1 MLLFDLSAC
10 SWRFSLKSLLIWI
23 CNNKGSSCGLVNVT
37 VALSIPI
44 GLVTVV
50 LSIRLVWLDVLN
62 WDLLLSKYVRSHLT
76 GRCWHSHVW
85 PRATATPKHL
95 PLPETQPRASSSPP
109 PLQFEGGRRYLTP
122 EEWAARNSSVGSPLT
137 RVLLSCSS
145 VGTLIH
151 TVSHMQPLVGV
162 GLLVGS
168 KCTCAW
174 SEKLMRRIFWRRA
187 EFRGP
192 LITADPPGP

>member
-1 MLLFDLSAC
+1 MLAAVCISSMLLFDLSAC

-85 PRATATPKHL
+85 PRVTATPQHL
-95 PLPETQPRASSSPP
+95 PLTETRPRASSSPLP
-109 PLQFEGGRRYLTP
+109 FT
-122 EEWAARNSSVGSPLT
+122 
-137 RVLLSCSS
+137 
-145 VGTLIH
+145 I
-151 TVSHMQPLVGV
+151 
-162 GLLVGS
+162 
-168 KCTCAW
+168 
-174 SEKLMRRIFWRRA
+174 WRRQTLSHTWRA
-187 EFRGP
+187 SSSKQEWRNFAHTRSAILEFCGNINPYCESDAASCRSG
-192 LITADPPGP
+192 TSGGF